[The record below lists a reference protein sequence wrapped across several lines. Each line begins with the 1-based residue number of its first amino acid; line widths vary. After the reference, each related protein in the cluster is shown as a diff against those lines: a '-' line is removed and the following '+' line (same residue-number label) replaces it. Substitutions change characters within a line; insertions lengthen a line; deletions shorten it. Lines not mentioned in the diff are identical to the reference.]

1 MCACRRRGDGGATRV
16 AVGVRPRAPRRRA
29 PPPSSGEGGG
39 GIEAREETADALVAA
54 LAAVTPTE
62 LVRVGRLC
70 DAPLVCP
77 FTNACF
83 AQVCVER
90 GLLVLV
96 PPLLPPEIPPEL
108 AEPVDTFSHALS
120 DIEGYVQRIL
130 RRPAESC
137 PDDASPLERARLH
150 LTVAYTVNS
159 LYWMYLR
166 ASGQRVQNHPVK
178 AELAR
183 IQKYLAKVK
192 AAEGRRADDGGGG
205 GGGGRDGGG
214 GDMIWRRRRAAAA
227 AGGWCARRA
236 GGGRSSTRP
245 PRSDSW
251 RRRVSRRPRRR
262 PPALLPHQA
271 AATTRALGRRRRR
284 EGVERDEAAA
294 RCHARHA
301 MDGPPGEW
309 HCK

>member
-1 MCACRRRGDGGATRV
+1 MEERAAAHNARQDAALAELCARAADAATAAPRASPSAFVRRR
-16 AVGVRPRAPRRRA
+16 RADEA

-96 PPLLPPEIPPEL
+96 PPLLRPR
-108 AEPVDTFSHALS
+108 S
-120 DIEGYVQRIL
+120 
-130 RRPAESC
+130 RRSSRSPSTHSATRSRTSKGTCSGSCAGRGPSC

-166 ASGQRVQNHPVK
+166 ASG
-178 AELAR
+178 
-183 IQKYLAKVK
+183 
-192 AAEGRRADDGGGG
+192 
-205 GGGGRDGGG
+205 
-214 GDMIWRRRRAAAA
+214 
-227 AGGWCARRA
+227 
-236 GGGRSSTRP
+236 
-245 PRSDSW
+245 
-251 RRRVSRRPRRR
+251 
-262 PPALLPHQA
+262 
-271 AATTRALGRRRRR
+271 
-284 EGVERDEAAA
+284 
-294 RCHARHA
+294 
-301 MDGPPGEW
+301 
-309 HCK
+309 